1 MKTIYTVN
9 ARFMNGTVTM
19 MTDTSSYLNE
29 DLAKKVG
36 EKIKEK
42 NPQHS
47 IIVEVIE
54 TRLYEDESEI
64 PILNNEEA

>member
-1 MKTIYTVN
+1 MKTLYTVN
-9 ARFMNGTVTM
+9 ARFMNGTVAM

-42 NPQHS
+42 NPQYK

-54 TRLYEDESEI
+54 TELFEDESEV

>member
-1 MKTIYTVN
+1 
-9 ARFMNGTVTM
+9 M

-42 NPQHS
+42 NPRHK

-54 TRLYEDESEI
+54 TKLFEDESEV